1 VTKSDSGVQILWS
14 DDHVSVHPWTLLKGA
29 MPNATRSI
37 PRDGQI
43 PFDSTIAE
51 KPREISYDAVMNE
64 TDSSGMAKLTNDIH
78 VHGFCFVV
86 DTPVTPEATEKLL
99 EKIGPIRNT
108 HYGGFY
114 DFIPDQAMADTAY
127 TNIALAAHTDTTY
140 FSEPARLQA
149 FHMLSH
155 QQPPD
160 YTPEEGEL
168 GGRSLL
174 VDGFKAAE
182 DLLSRD
188 PASYSILQNTH
199 IPWHASGNDGITIAP
214 YKAFPVIETMDTGKR
229 IRWNNGDRGVIDWRA
244 SRHWYHAAEKFDSFV
259 KDPHNEY
266 WFQLRPGRVLS
277 KLMLI
282 FASK

>member
-1 VTKSDSGVQILWS
+1 
-14 DDHVSVHPWTLLKGA
+14 
-29 MPNATRSI
+29 
-37 PRDGQI
+37 
-43 PFDSTIAE
+43 
-51 KPREISYDAVMNE
+51 
-64 TDSSGMAKLTNDIH
+64 

-86 DTPVTPEATEKLL
+86 DTPVTPESTEKLL

-155 QQPPD
+155 QQPSG

-182 DLLSRD
+182 DLLSQDR
-188 PASYSILQNTH
+188 ASYSILQNTN

-214 YKAFPVIETMDTGKR
+214 YKAFPVIETMDSGKR

-244 SRHWYHAAEKFDSFV
+244 SRHWYRAAEKFDSLV
-259 KDPHNEY
+259 KDSRNEY
-266 WFQLRPGRVLS
+266 WFQLQPGRVLS
-277 KLMLI
+277 ELML
-282 FASK
+282 SWKQMTS